1 MHNAILE
8 DEQTGEKV
16 LLWAVLSEKLRFPN
30 KISSEPIEIT
40 SQDVGKALADHIH
53 HEPLILDVVADFVG
67 EPGVQGAGGP
77 GYEIEQ
83 YNKLANFS
91 NRDTT
96 FKWTSY
102 MFVQQ
107 TAYSQIIQPGLAIGG
122 LGMAEFSAIKSNKK
136 PINIIGARI
145 RFQSIV
151 FTGGGHP
158 VDSEDV
164 WDRGRQ
170 SLDDTGVS
178 PWDLFSAAAG
188 TYAGYMAGAAAV
200 AAGISAGW
208 AIAIGAGVAVLATG
222 AVSVL
227 GSLPTM
233 VGSVP
238 YQRFV
243 TRVDGKDLEIGLR
256 SNEDFGIVTF
266 SVGYN
271 GELLINERRVVYG
284 EDLLAG
290 NTSSVLRG
298 LHIVPL
304 DPSGHETV
312 VTPENLGRSV
322 KLWVLKEA

>member
-8 DEQTGEKV
+8 DEKTGEKIK
-16 LLWAVLSEKLRFPN
+16 LWAVLSEKLRFPN
-30 KISSEPIEIT
+30 KLT
-40 SQDVGKALADHIH
+40 SQPIDINTQDTNRALADHIH
-53 HEPLILDVVADFVG
+53 HEPMTLDVVLDLVG
-67 EPGVQGAGGP
+67 EPGESE

-83 YNKLANFS
+83 YNKLVDFS

-102 MFVQQ
+102 MFVNQ
-107 TAYSQIIQPGLAIGG
+107 TGYSQIVQPGLTIGG
-122 LGMAEFSAIKSNKK
+122 LGMTEFSAIKSNKK
-136 PINIIGARI
+136 PINIIGARLK
-145 RFQSIV
+145 FQAVV
-151 FTGGGHP
+151 FTEGGKA
-158 VDSEDV
+158 VDSEEV

-178 PWDLFSAAAG
+178 PWDLFSTAGGAAAG
-188 TYAGYMAGAAAV
+188 YAAGAAAV
-200 AAGISAGW
+200 AAGMSVGW
-208 AIAIGAGVAVLATG
+208 AIAIGAGAAVLATG
-222 AVSVL
+222 AVSLL

-243 TRVDGKDLEIGLR
+243 ARVDGKDFEFWLR
-256 SNEDFGIVTF
+256 SNEDFNFVTF
-266 SVGYN
+266 AIAHDGVPI
-271 GELLINERRVVYG
+271 INERRVVYG

-290 NTSSVLRG
+290 TTAPVLRG

-304 DPSGHETV
+304 DPSGHENT

-322 KLWVLKEA
+322 KLWVLKEK